1 MNEKEIEVHQMRDD
15 KEISVENLK
24 WPQKYEDFIKDI
36 VQKFKLSKNALIES
50 ITLFTDDGDDNVISS
65 KDDFNNFLETPL
77 IKILFTAKGGEEI
90 DDNNIIINPEPL
102 KEIKI
107 EEINIDDL
115 MKDVFNIDEYK
126 EQMNLD
132 TKKFTQD
139 FKNDLEKSINE
150 ILEENK
156 KIAEKNID
164 LKLSQYIE
172 TSQKKDSDIKQSIL
186 NVNDILKEI
195 RDQTEG
201 MSDGINELYG
211 AIVNKEIFISKLDAL
226 GGVNNNERKNVPQPK
241 KKDELDMSGV
251 VNPNPNPLAA
261 IDDEEEKQILKIGFE
276 QKKAEKII
284 DMKDAKFFNID
295 NIKIINLGNVP
306 CKKFYFVKDEE
317 KSSGDLFFFGN
328 SKETNEYQPTN
339 EGELAPKK
347 SLNSSTTIKIN
358 NPQPGQE
365 YKMIIYVKID
375 DKIVSDPF
383 EIIVKIKQAED
394 PMKQINM
401 KANALFEEIKNQ
413 FPNHQNLINQGEI
426 INKLINNNLNK
437 DEIVNDI
444 NIKIKEQE
452 KEEINRKAENL
463 YNELDFENVT
473 LDKKE
478 VLDYIINQNF
488 DKEEVQKW
496 INEKK
501 TKVQPQPQS
510 QPPAQPKNDEFE
522 EKVKEIYDELEEGYG
537 ISGFI
542 DEEAAKDKI
551 RELKLDREQI
561 NQWIENT
568 LLNGE

>member
-77 IKILFTAKGGEEI
+77 IKILFTTKGGEEI

-132 TKKFTQD
+132 TTKFTQD

-172 TSQKKDSDIKQSIL
+172 TSQEKDSNIKQSIL
-186 NVNDILKEI
+186 NITDILKEI
-195 RDQTEG
+195 REQTEG

-211 AIVNKEIFISKLDAL
+211 AIVNKEIFISKSDAL
-226 GGVNNNERKNVPQPK
+226 GGVNNNEKKNVPQPK

-394 PMKQINM
+394 PMKQIEM
-401 KANALFEEIKNQ
+401 KANALFEEIKNR

-501 TKVQPQPQS
+501 PKVQPQPQP
-510 QPPAQPKNDEFE
+510 QPQPKNDEFE
-522 EKVKEIYDELEEGYG
+522 EKVKEIYDDLEDGYG

>member
-172 TSQKKDSDIKQSIL
+172 TSQEKDSNIKQSIL
-186 NVNDILKEI
+186 NITDMLKEI
-195 RDQTEG
+195 REQTEG

-211 AIVNKEIFISKLDAL
+211 AIVNKEIFISKSDAL
-226 GGVNNNERKNVPQPK
+226 GGVNNNEKLPPAL
-241 KKDELDMSGV
+241 E
-251 VNPNPNPLAA
+251 VNSRYLTEDRSAYLEMLPLSIEEAIECAQNSDFINNSDFADIAA
-261 IDDEEEKQILKIGFE
+261 RYIE
-276 QKKAEKII
+276 
-284 DMKDAKFFNID
+284 
-295 NIKIINLGNVP
+295 
-306 CKKFYFVKDEE
+306 
-317 KSSGDLFFFGN
+317 
-328 SKETNEYQPTN
+328 
-339 EGELAPKK
+339 
-347 SLNSSTTIKIN
+347 TIKAR
-358 NPQPGQE
+358 
-365 YKMIIYVKID
+365 V
-375 DKIVSDPF
+375 
-383 EIIVKIKQAED
+383 
-394 PMKQINM
+394 
-401 KANALFEEIKNQ
+401 
-413 FPNHQNLINQGEI
+413 
-426 INKLINNNLNK
+426 
-437 DEIVNDI
+437 
-444 NIKIKEQE
+444 
-452 KEEINRKAENL
+452 
-463 YNELDFENVT
+463 
-473 LDKKE
+473 
-478 VLDYIINQNF
+478 
-488 DKEEVQKW
+488 
-496 INEKK
+496 
-501 TKVQPQPQS
+501 
-510 QPPAQPKNDEFE
+510 
-522 EKVKEIYDELEEGYG
+522 
-537 ISGFI
+537 
-542 DEEAAKDKI
+542 
-551 RELKLDREQI
+551 
-561 NQWIENT
+561 
-568 LLNGE
+568 

>member
-1 MNEKEIEVHQMRDD
+1 MNYIEKNWD
-15 KEISVENLK
+15 
-24 WPQKYEDFIKDI
+24 
-36 VQKFKLSKNALIES
+36 KLSKSE
-50 ITLFTDDGDDNVISS
+50 
-65 KDDFNNFLETPL
+65 KD
-77 IKILFTAKGGEEI
+77 K
-90 DDNNIIINPEPL
+90 
-102 KEIKI
+102 
-107 EEINIDDL
+107 
-115 MKDVFNIDEYK
+115 
-126 EQMNLD
+126 
-132 TKKFTQD
+132 
-139 FKNDLEKSINE
+139 
-150 ILEENK
+150 
-156 KIAEKNID
+156 
-164 LKLSQYIE
+164 
-172 TSQKKDSDIKQSIL
+172 
-186 NVNDILKEI
+186 
-195 RDQTEG
+195 
-201 MSDGINELYG
+201 YG

-394 PMKQINM
+394 PMKQIKM
-401 KANALFEEIKNQ
+401 KAIALFEEIKNQ

-501 TKVQPQPQS
+501 LKVQPQPQP
-510 QPPAQPKNDEFE
+510 QPQPKNDEFE
-522 EKVKEIYDELEEGYG
+522 EKVKEIYDELEDGYG

-551 RELKLDREQI
+551 RELKLNREQI

>member
-226 GGVNNNERKNVPQPK
+226 GGVNNNERKNVPQPNK
-241 KKDELDMSGV
+241 KGELDMSGV

-394 PMKQINM
+394 PMKQIKM
-401 KANALFEEIKNQ
+401 KAN
-413 FPNHQNLINQGEI
+413 
-426 INKLINNNLNK
+426 
-437 DEIVNDI
+437 I

-452 KEEINRKAENL
+452 KEELNRKAENL

-522 EKVKEIYDELEEGYG
+522 EKVKEIYDELEDGYG

-561 NQWIENT
+561 NMWIENT

>member
-211 AIVNKEIFISKLDAL
+211 AIVNKEIFISKSDAL
-226 GGVNNNERKNVPQPK
+226 GGVNNNEK
-241 KKDELDMSGV
+241 KK
-251 VNPNPNPLAA
+251 
-261 IDDEEEKQILKIGFE
+261 
-276 QKKAEKII
+276 
-284 DMKDAKFFNID
+284 
-295 NIKIINLGNVP
+295 
-306 CKKFYFVKDEE
+306 C
-317 KSSGDLFFFGN
+317 
-328 SKETNEYQPTN
+328 
-339 EGELAPKK
+339 
-347 SLNSSTTIKIN
+347 SST
-358 NPQPGQE
+358 
-365 YKMIIYVKID
+365 
-375 DKIVSDPF
+375 
-383 EIIVKIKQAED
+383 
-394 PMKQINM
+394 
-401 KANALFEEIKNQ
+401 
-413 FPNHQNLINQGEI
+413 
-426 INKLINNNLNK
+426 
-437 DEIVNDI
+437 
-444 NIKIKEQE
+444 
-452 KEEINRKAENL
+452 
-463 YNELDFENVT
+463 
-473 LDKKE
+473 KK
-478 VLDYIINQNF
+478 
-488 DKEEVQKW
+488 K
-496 INEKK
+496 
-501 TKVQPQPQS
+501 
-510 QPPAQPKNDEFE
+510 
-522 EKVKEIYDELEEGYG
+522 
-537 ISGFI
+537 
-542 DEEAAKDKI
+542 
-551 RELKLDREQI
+551 R
-561 NQWIENT
+561 
-568 LLNGE
+568 